1 MGLMRAAK
9 KHTRAALPKG
19 SVSAQEII
27 SFGLQLFFADSL
39 LHFAPR
45 SCGRKCDLSR
55 NPASIRESEPLTAS
69 MHRAS
74 SAAMELDLEGQFAE
88 RAYPIL
94 ASLVTPR
101 PIAFVTTISP
111 DGKIN
116 AAPFS
121 FFNLIGSDPPILAIA
136 PGDRD
141 DGMPK
146 DTARNIRLTH
156 EFVVNLVDE
165 SIAEAMN
172 KCAASLPYGEN
183 ELVHAGLHASDS
195 AVVKPPRIAESPA
208 NLECKEWGTLHIG
221 DNRVVIGLIKYVH
234 LRDELFDPEKRRVRT
249 EKLQVIGRMASPN
262 WYCRTRDRFE
272 MIRPP

>member
-1 MGLMRAAK
+1 M
-9 KHTRAALPKG
+9 
-19 SVSAQEII
+19 Q
-27 SFGLQLFFADSL
+27 
-39 LHFAPR
+39 
-45 SCGRKCDLSR
+45 
-55 NPASIRESEPLTAS
+55 
-69 MHRAS
+69 
-74 SAAMELDLEGQFAE
+74 LDLDGPLADQAH
-88 RAYPIL
+88 AIL

-121 FFNLIGSDPPILAIA
+121 FFNLIGSEPPILAVA

-146 DTARNIRLTH
+146 DTAKNIRLTH

-165 SIAEAMN
+165 SMAEAMN

-183 ELVHAGLHASDS
+183 ELVHAGLHAERSS
-195 AVVKPPRIAESPA
+195 IVKPPRIAESPA
-208 NLECKEWGTLHIG
+208 SLECKEWGTLHIG

-234 LRDELFDPEKRRVRT
+234 LRDELFDPEQKRVRS
-249 EKLQVIGRMASPN
+249 EKLHVIGRMASPH

-272 MIRPP
+272 MIRPA

>member
-1 MGLMRAAK
+1 
-9 KHTRAALPKG
+9 
-19 SVSAQEII
+19 
-27 SFGLQLFFADSL
+27 
-39 LHFAPR
+39 
-45 SCGRKCDLSR
+45 
-55 NPASIRESEPLTAS
+55 
-69 MHRAS
+69 
-74 SAAMELDLEGQFAE
+74 MELDLENEFAD
-88 RAYPIL
+88 RAYLIL

-121 FFNLIGSDPPILAIA
+121 FFNLLGAEPPILAIA

-141 DGMPK
+141 DGTPK

-165 SIAEAMN
+165 AIAEAMN

-183 ELVHAGLHASDS
+183 ELVHAGLHTCDS
-195 AVVKPPRIAESPA
+195 SVIRPPRIAESPA
-208 NLECKEWGTLHIG
+208 SLECKEWGTLQIG
-221 DNRVVIGLIKYVH
+221 DNRVIVGLVKRLH
-234 LRDELFDPEKRRVRT
+234 LRDELFDAETKRVRSD
-249 EKLQVIGRMASPN
+249 KLLLIGRMASPN

-272 MIRPP
+272 MIRPK

>member
-1 MGLMRAAK
+1 
-9 KHTRAALPKG
+9 
-19 SVSAQEII
+19 
-27 SFGLQLFFADSL
+27 
-39 LHFAPR
+39 
-45 SCGRKCDLSR
+45 
-55 NPASIRESEPLTAS
+55 
-69 MHRAS
+69 
-74 SAAMELDLEGQFAE
+74 MELDLENQFAD
-88 RAYPIL
+88 RAYAIL

-121 FFNLIGSDPPILAIA
+121 FFNLFGAEPPILAIA

-141 DGMPK
+141 DGTPK

-172 KCAASLPYGEN
+172 QCAAALPYGEN
-183 ELVHAGLHASDS
+183 ELERAGLHSIASS
-195 AVVKPPRIAESPA
+195 VVKPPRIAESPVS
-208 NLECKEWGTLHIG
+208 LECVEWGTLQIG
-221 DNRVVIGLIKYVH
+221 DNRMVIGLIRRVH
-234 LRDELFDPEKRRVRT
+234 LRDELFDAERKRVHA
-249 EKLQVIGRMASPN
+249 EKLHLIGRMAAPH

-272 MIRPP
+272 RIRPA